1 MANRVRRKNI
11 MKTWLSLLTL
21 CTAAGPAAAAALCS
35 AQSGAHTVAL
45 VELYTSEGCDS
56 CPPADRWLR
65 SLPREGITPDKA
77 VALSLHVDYW
87 DYIGWKDPYAKP
99 LFTAR
104 QKEISAINKA
114 SFVYTPQVLLA
125 GRDFR
130 RWSGGGLA
138 AEVRRI
144 NAQPARAD
152 IALEIHDAGA
162 GRIEIRGSASLNAIG
177 DKPAGKP
184 EDRADARLVL
194 ALYENGLSSV
204 VQAGENK
211 GATLQHDHV
220 ARDWGAA
227 VAVGGDGR
235 VESKLAVSLAGRNR
249 SQSGAVA
256 FVQNR
261 RTGDVLQ
268 VLALPLCAAAP

>member
-1 MANRVRRKNI
+1 
-11 MKTWLSLLTL
+11 MKTWLSLITLTV
-21 CTAAGPAAAAALCS
+21 AVAGPASAAAPLCS

-65 SLPREGITPDKA
+65 TLPREGITADKA

-104 QKEISAINKA
+104 QKEASAINKA

-130 RWSGGGLA
+130 RWSSGGLA
-138 AEVRRI
+138 EEVRRI
-144 NAQPARAD
+144 NAQPARAN
-152 IALEIHDAGA
+152 IAIQISEAVAGH
-162 GRIEIRGSASLNAIG
+162 IEVRGSASALR
-177 DKPAGKP
+177 P
-184 EDRADARLVL
+184 EDRADA
-194 ALYENGLSSV
+194 ALYLAVYQNDLVSEV
-204 VQAGENK
+204 RAGENK
-211 GATLQHDHV
+211 GVTLQHDYV
-220 ARDWGAA
+220 AREWSGPVALDAAGHAEASLSTALGA
-227 VAVGGDGR
+227 GDRGR
-235 VESKLAVSLAGRNR
+235 T
-249 SQSGAVA
+249 GAVA

-261 RTGDVLQ
+261 KTGAVLQ
-268 VLALPLCAAAP
+268 TLALPYCRG

>member
-1 MANRVRRKNI
+1 ML
-11 MKTWLSLLTL
+11 KTRLSMVML
-21 CTAAGPAAAAALCS
+21 AAAIAAPLCS
-35 AQSGAHTVAL
+35 AKSGTHTVAL

-65 SLPREGITPDKA
+65 TLPSTGLTSDKA

-87 DYIGWKDPYAKP
+87 VYIGWKDPYAKP

-104 QKEISAINKA
+104 QKEASAVNKA
-114 SFVYTPQVLLA
+114 SFVYTPQVLLS

-138 AEVRRI
+138 AEVTRI
-144 NAQPARAD
+144 NAQPAKAD

-162 GRIEIRGSASLNAIG
+162 GRIEIRGSASLNAI
-177 DKPAGKP
+177 AGKP
-184 EDRADARLVL
+184 EDRADTQLVL
-194 ALYENGLSSV
+194 ALYENGLTSA

-211 GATLQHDHV
+211 GVTLQHDHV
-220 ARDWGAA
+220 ARDWNAPVAFGGEGHAGA
-227 VAVGGDGR
+227 
-235 VESKLAVSLAGRNR
+235 KLAAALAGRNR

-261 RTGDVLQ
+261 KSGEVLQ
-268 VLALPLCAAAP
+268 ALALALPLCAATR